1 MNATYAQV
9 DVEYNFR
16 PVDVAQLN
24 RRLDGGQDI
33 AMNSTSSANAGSNK
47 SFQTEKIKISAG
59 NTPDTDINI
68 PEGISSEIP
77 TFAVVIA
84 NGDYQHASKVSHAE
98 NDGKVMSQYL
108 TKTLGIPESNVAT
121 FINATYGQMAS
132 AFSILQDIGDAF
144 QGNDFNIIFYYVG
157 HGLPDDEGKK
167 SYILPVD
174 IDPRQVSI
182 CMPLE
187 KIYADLGNL
196 GAKNVTVMVDACFSG
211 TNHGEGMLIPQS
223 MGVAMKPKKADPVG
237 NMIVLAATEGNETA
251 FPYEE
256 KSHGL
261 FTYWILKKLQET
273 SGKVTF
279 GELSDYV
286 IENVKKTSV
295 TVNRKPQTPT
305 VATSP
310 QLASTWRNLK
320 FGN

>member
-1 MNATYAQV
+1 MT
-9 DVEYNFR
+9 
-16 PVDVAQLN
+16 
-24 RRLDGGQDI
+24 
-33 AMNSTSSANAGSNK
+33 
-47 SFQTEKIKISAG
+47 
-59 NTPDTDINI
+59 
-68 PEGISSEIP
+68 
-77 TFAVVIA
+77 
-84 NGDYQHASKVSHAE
+84 
-98 NDGKVMSQYL
+98 QYL
-108 TKTLGIPESNVAT
+108 TRTLGIPENNVAT

-132 AFSILQDIGDAF
+132 AISMLQDVGEAF
-144 QGNDFNIIFYYVG
+144 DGSDFNIIFYYVG
-157 HGLPDDEGKK
+157 HGLPDDDGKK
-167 SYILPVD
+167 SFILPVD

-187 KIYADLGNL
+187 KIYADLGNM

-237 NMIVLAATEGNETA
+237 NMIVLTATEGNETA

-273 SGKVTF
+273 AGQVTF

-286 IENVKKTSV
+286 IDNVKKTSV
-295 TVNRKPQTPT
+295 TVNKKPQTPT
-305 VATSP
+305 VATTP
-310 QLASTWRNLK
+310 QLTGSWRNLK